1 MPQTETLPTA
11 RPDPEVR
18 PKAKRRQFTTEYKK
32 RILDE
37 ADACP
42 TPAERGALVRR
53 EGLYSSHLNAW
64 RRQRDQGVLE
74 GLGPKKRGPKRDP
87 LAVENARLQRENERL
102 KKQLQR
108 AETIIEVQKK
118 VSQLLGLPTEE
129 IPINDETS
137 SKP

>member
-1 MPQTETLPTA
+1 MSQTGMLPII

-37 ADACP
+37 ADACA

-53 EGLYSSHLNAW
+53 EGLYSSHWNAW
-64 RRQRDQGVLE
+64 RRQRDQGILD
-74 GLGPKKRGPKRDP
+74 GLDPKKRGPKRDP

-129 IPINDETS
+129 IPIDDES
-137 SKP
+137 SSIR